1 MRFGACYNIP
11 MTYTLLLAAVIQV
24 ATPSPVEKAVAEE
37 IASRPL
43 ATASDIYKLLHQSVF
58 GPGHIIQSA
67 DSAREYLV
75 KEMESL
81 GPTIQ
86 GEKLYDELGDGI
98 VRVNL
103 RPYRD
108 SKKPMDAL
116 LLAMIETANTNKGTP
131 RHMADKLDKACKF
144 LLKQEKN
151 KLAEEL
157 KELGEKLAVQ
167 GYPASHHSEAYRN
180 AYQPAYRIV
189 DTRYLK

>member
-1 MRFGACYNIP
+1 
-11 MTYTLLLAAVIQV
+11 MTYTILLAAIIQV
-24 ATPSPVEKAVAEE
+24 AAPSPVEKAIAEE
-37 IASRPL
+37 IASHPL

-67 DSAREYLV
+67 DSAREYLQ
-75 KEMESL
+75 KEMKSL

-86 GEKLYDELGDGI
+86 GEKLHDELGDGM

-116 LLAMIETANTNKGTP
+116 LRAMIETANSNTGAP

-144 LLKQEKN
+144 LMKQQKN
-151 KLAEEL
+151 SLAKEL
-157 KELGEKLAVQ
+157 RELGEKLAAQ
-167 GYPASHHSEAYRN
+167 GYPASHHSEVYRN